1 MRGITVYWG
10 IFRHYW
16 GILSHIQTFSELCVT
31 LGYSVVLIQNLGI
44 FIELK
49 ASSKACRTCH
59 MIRHIYSSISE
70 DIYGYLWILMH
81 IHPPTGIIPFAKC
94 SILIVW
100 QRFEYASISITTHY
114 AMYCIRHIQNS
125 GTFEILFIQ
134 AYFIIFNIIK
144 AYSRILRHY

>member
-1 MRGITVYWG
+1 MRGITAYWG

-100 QRFEYASISITTHY
+100 QRFEYASISLCCVLYQTHSEFWHIWNSVY
-114 AMYCIRHIQNS
+114 SSIFHHIQ
-125 GTFEILFIQ
+125 
-134 AYFIIFNIIK
+134 
-144 AYSRILRHY
+144 HY